1 MNIDSLKEQELR
13 EIFKEMDKNGDGRI
27 TSEELECALVQVG
40 EKPTTLKIRE
50 MMAQADTDGNGCIE
64 IDEFL
69 SVLKKQLINPDEER
83 ELKEVFRF
91 FDRNGDG
98 LISVE
103 ELSQVMMGLGE
114 ELTLTECKAMIRE
127 GDLDND
133 GMIDFREFI
142 CLIKSG
148 SKL

>member
-1 MNIDSLKEQELR
+1 M
-13 EIFKEMDKNGDGRI
+13 G
-27 TSEELECALVQVG
+27 A
-40 EKPTTLKIRE
+40 
-50 MMAQADTDGNGCIE
+50 GNGCIE

-148 SKL
+148 MYTSYLFPLFVEFPSSTFNPQPP

>member
-1 MNIDSLKEQELR
+1 MNLDSLKEQELR
-13 EIFKEMDKNGDGRI
+13 DIFREMDTNGDGRI
-27 TSEELECALVQVG
+27 TSEELEYALIQVG
-40 EKPTTLKIRE
+40 EKPTNMKIRE

-69 SVLKKQLINPDEER
+69 GVLKKQLINPDEER
-83 ELKEVFRF
+83 ELKEVFKF

-114 ELTLTECKAMIRE
+114 ELTMSECKAMIRE

-133 GMIDFREFI
+133 GMIDFRGYTVI
-142 CLIKSG
+142 L
-148 SKL
+148 